1 MKKCV
6 IVPSGYHRYVVTVR
20 YDEGVLTVLCYAPTS
35 SDALDTVVT
44 NINTPTSLNLVFKF
58 KTTPNISLLP
68 SLESIYIS
76 EIINRDT

>member
-35 SDALDTVVT
+35 SDALDTVVVRH
-44 NINTPTSLNLVFKF
+44 PHALSVEVR
-58 KTTPNISLLP
+58 ISN
-68 SLESIYIS
+68 SK
-76 EIINRDT
+76 